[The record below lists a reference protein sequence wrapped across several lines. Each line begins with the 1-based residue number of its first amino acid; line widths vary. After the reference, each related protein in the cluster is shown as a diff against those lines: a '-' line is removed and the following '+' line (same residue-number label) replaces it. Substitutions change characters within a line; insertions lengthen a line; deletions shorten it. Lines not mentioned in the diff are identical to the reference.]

1 MVGKSNKLIV
11 EAKAKNMINNDVRSS
26 IGKEEKVDKASEIM
40 KMDDIK
46 IYDDELSLK
55 RLLEFLES
63 NLENELSLF
72 GVMLIVSMKKPK

>member
-1 MVGKSNKLIV
+1 MAGKDKTIIMKEEV
-11 EAKAKNMINNDVRSS
+11 ENMINNDVRSS
-26 IGKEEKVDKASEIM
+26 IGKEEKVDKASGIM

-63 NLENELSLF
+63 NLDNELSLF
-72 GVMLIVSMKKPK
+72 GVMLIV